1 MATLKK
7 TGPSVHANKS
17 IPASVMRGYKAG
29 GLKVYL
35 FTGRNATD
43 YARMA
48 ALRPYAV
55 VVDDVGRFQRWR
67 DAQS

>member
-1 MATLKK
+1 
-7 TGPSVHANKS
+7 
-17 IPASVMRGYKAG
+17 
-29 GLKVYL
+29 
-35 FTGRNATD
+35 
-43 YARMA
+43 MA

>member
-1 MATLKK
+1 MA
-7 TGPSVHANKS
+7 S
-17 IPASVMRGYKAG
+17 YKAG
-29 GLKVYL
+29 GLRVYL
-35 FTGRNATD
+35 FTGRNSTD